1 MKRIYFL
8 IILLS
13 VVCGVSA
20 QETLLLPFDA
30 VELTPEQKISM
41 PVYLAYPLG
50 MKNDMPIMKC
60 DNIEAVDLGLSVKC
74 ATCNIGA
81 EYPEDIGYYFAWGEI
96 QRKVSYVW
104 ETYKWCRGSENTLT
118 KYCTDS
124 SCGTVDNKTIL
135 EQRDDAAAMNW
146 GNEWRMP
153 TSDEFKELKDSC
165 DWVWTTQNGRNGYTI
180 TSRINGNSI
189 FFPATGYTWM
199 GNEVV
204 KVNQLASYW
213 SSSLYAANP
222 IYAHRLYF
230 GENNIGIDDD
240 YSYRYKG
247 YNIRP
252 VCP

>member
-1 MKRIYFL
+1 MMKKVFFL
-8 IILLS
+8 
-13 VVCGVSA
+13 VVCLCTVSNIFA
-20 QETLLLPFDA
+20 QNAMILPFGADS
-30 VELTPEQKISM
+30 LTNEQKLFDAIY
-41 PVYLAYPLG
+41 VAYPLSIE
-50 MKNDMPIMKC
+50 NEIPDMNC
-60 DNIEAVDLGLSVKC
+60 DNIEAVDLGLSVKW

-96 QRKVSYVW
+96 QRNVSYHW
-104 ETYKWCRGSENTLT
+104 KTYKWCRGSENTLT

-124 SCGTVDNKTIL
+124 SCGSVDNKTIL

-189 FFPATGYTWM
+189 FFPATGYTWKN
-199 GNEVV
+199 NEVMH
-204 KVNQLASYW
+204 VNELASYW

-230 GENNIGIDDD
+230 GNNNIEIDS
-240 YSYRYKG
+240 YIYRYQG